1 MEKETNTLQEV
12 IDRGYD
18 SLAAKGRLLATYV
31 LSNPDK
37 AVFMTTRQLAAA
49 VGTSEATVIRFVR
62 QLGFKSYALFI
73 SALRDLIDRKLTLI
87 ERGNIRPPVKSG
99 DDEEL
104 LRLVHQDVDDI
115 SAMQKGVDLGVAKE
129 VRELLKTASQVY
141 VIGARLSF
149 SSAHYLG
156 WTLSKIRSNVTILNG
171 SDSTAMD
178 RMVFAPGG
186 SLVVLIATSR
196 YPNELIRLGKIAR
209 RQNMKQ
215 VLITDSTACPLA
227 QFSDR
232 VLVAPQQSIPFLGNP
247 VSIISLI
254 HYLLHTLASGMGD
267 GLKAHQEQL
276 EKAYMENDTWFN

>member
-1 MEKETNTLQEV
+1 MEKETNTLQEI
-12 IDRGYD
+12 IDTGYE
-18 SLAAKGRLLATYV
+18 SLAAKGKLLATFV

-87 ERGNIRPPVKSG
+87 ERGNIRRPVKGG

-115 SAMQKGVDLGVAKE
+115 NAMQKGMDLGIAKKI
-129 VRELLKTASQVY
+129 RHLLKTASQVY

-171 SDSTAMD
+171 SDLTSMD
-178 RMVFAPGG
+178 SMVFAPKG

-196 YPNELIRLGKIAR
+196 YPNELIRMGKIAR

-215 VLITDSTACPLA
+215 VLITDSPACPLA
-227 QFSDR
+227 QFSDN
-232 VLVAPQQSIPFLGNP
+232 VLVAPKKNIPFLGNP

-254 HYLLHTLASGMGD
+254 HYLLQTLAAEMGD
-267 GLKAHQEQL
+267 ELKAHQEQL
-276 EKAYMENDTWFN
+276 EKAYMENDIWFN